1 MSLPFADWLPQQRW
15 YAGRGRTIA
24 EVESTSVTPLADDLD
39 HMLLRVHFT
48 DGATQAYQVVVGWD
62 RSPADEFVGVARIGD
77 TDGRTGYDALYSERT
92 SRELLSMILAGHAV
106 GDLRFEAEPG
116 TAAVDDSTAR
126 VIDGEQSNSSVVFN
140 GSAILKLYR
149 RVVPGLNPD
158 LELGRA
164 LGRAESPYSARLMGA
179 IEGMDTEGQPLSLA
193 TLTEFAANSADGWS
207 MAVTSARDLIAQP
220 GYGPDQVG
228 GDFAGEAHRL
238 GEAVASIHGTLGDEL
253 GREIEKPPVD
263 HMIERL
269 RAAADTVPQIAEH
282 LDAAIA
288 ILQRATAPSIIQ
300 RVHGDLHLGQALRTP
315 YNWLIIDFEG
325 EPGQPIEERRRPD
338 SPMRDVAAMLRSF
351 DYAAYQLLIGDTD
364 NEQLG
369 ERAREWAARNR
380 AAFCD
385 GYTAVSGV
393 DPREHV
399 DLLAAYELDKAAYEA
414 AYEARHRP
422 SWLWIPLHS
431 IDRLLGGGT
440 QIPASAEE
448 TETVSPDDVLPVSGG
463 FGGGNF
469 TASPGM
475 PSGGV
480 GPGIPSG
487 GPPAGQSDRPVGGD
501 IAADDTSNGRGRQ

>member
-1 MSLPFADWLPQQRW
+1 LPFADWLPLQRW

-24 EVESTSVTPLADDLD
+24 EVEQTSATALADDLD

-48 DGATQAYQVVVGWD
+48 DGGTHVYQVVVGWN
-62 RSPADEFVGVARIGD
+62 RSPADEFVGVARIGEAN
-77 TDGRTGYDALYSERT
+77 GRTGYDALYSEQT
-92 SRELLSMILAGHAV
+92 SRELLGNILAGHAV
-106 GDLRFEAEPG
+106 GDLRFEAEPDAG
-116 TAAVDDSTAR
+116 TVDDSTAR
-126 VIDGEQSNSSVVFN
+126 VVDAEQSNSSVVFN

-164 LGRAESPYSARLMGA
+164 LGRAGSPYAARLLGA
-179 IEGMDTEGQPLSLA
+179 IESADDAGRPLSLA

-207 MAVTSARDLIAQP
+207 MGVASARDLIAQP

-253 GREIEKPPVD
+253 GREIDKPPVE
-263 HMIERL
+263 HMVARL
-269 RAAADTVPQIAEH
+269 ADAAAAIPELAQH
-282 LDAAIA
+282 FDAARA
-288 ILQRATAPSIIQ
+288 ILERASNPTIIQ
-300 RVHGDLHLGQALRTP
+300 RIHGDLHLGQALRTP
-315 YNWLIIDFEG
+315 RTWIIIDFEG

-351 DYAAYQLLIGDTD
+351 DYAAYQLLVGDVG
-364 NEQLG
+364 NAQLG

-385 GYTAVSGV
+385 GYAAVSGV
-393 DPREHV
+393 DPREHA

-440 QIPASAEE
+440 QIPASAED
-448 TETVSPDDVLPVSGG
+448 TETAAPDEVAPTSGG
-463 FGGGNF
+463 FGGGAFGNVV
-469 TASPGM
+469 S
-475 PSGGV
+475 
-480 GPGIPSG
+480 
-487 GPPAGQSDRPVGGD
+487 GD
-501 IAADDTSNGRGRQ
+501 ISSGRGR